1 MTDNQFSR
9 ARVLIYGKVQNV
21 GFRAKAVKKAKKLG
35 VSGWIRNRADGR
47 VETLIV
53 GKSDKI
59 EEILDWFKKGPSAA
73 TVEKVDVVTKEK
85 INYNPFEGDFKIN
98 PTI

>member
-1 MTDNQFSR
+1 MSNNQFTR
-9 ARVLIYGKVQNV
+9 ARVFIYGQVQGV
-21 GFRAKAVKKAKKLG
+21 GLRAGTAKKADKLG
-35 VSGWIRNRADGR
+35 ISGWIRNRADGR

-59 EEILDWFKKGPSAA
+59 EEILDWFEKGPSAA
-73 TVEKVDVVTKEK
+73 NVEKVDVVTKEE
-85 INYNPFEGDFKIN
+85 INYNPFEGEFKIN